1 MTDKNMLL
9 AVFPDLDPA
18 AQAVEKLRELGVA
31 DDHVNVISGIPVTEA
46 MLGRPRQAS
55 NVPRLAMGGA
65 VAGMCVGI
73 FLAFWTP
80 ASYPLNVGGQP
91 VIPGPPSVVV
101 IFEMT
106 MLGMLISTFLGVFLD
121 SRFPFTYQFYKPGV
135 EIPLSIGTV
144 ALFVLL
150 YMLASRIIPLVP
162 VWEVQEGQ
170 LAHSLRKFGKAQVP
184 AKAEIE

>member
-18 AQAVEKLRELGVA
+18 AHAVEKLRELGVTDA
-31 DDHVNVISGIPVTEA
+31 HMNVIAGIPVTEA
-46 MLGRPRQAS
+46 MMGRPRQAS

-65 VAGMCVGI
+65 IAGAFVGI

-80 ASYPLNVGGQP
+80 GSYPLNVGGQP
-91 VIPGPPSVVV
+91 LIPGPPSVVV

-121 SRFPFTYQFYKPGV
+121 SRFPSYTPKEYVP
-135 EIPLSIGTV
+135 EISD
-144 ALFVLL
+144 
-150 YMLASRIIPLVP
+150 
-162 VWEVQEGQ
+162 
-170 LAHSLRKFGKAQVP
+170 GKIAILIECEP
-184 AKAEIE
+184 DAEKEIEAAMTKIGAEQVKHAEASTL

>member
-18 AQAVEKLRELGVA
+18 AHAVEKLRELGVA

-55 NVPRLAMGGA
+55 NVPRLALGGA

-73 FLAFWTP
+73 FLAFC
-80 ASYPLNVGGQP
+80 PLNVGGQP

-121 SRFPFTYQFYKPGV
+121 SRFPSYTPKEYVP
-135 EIPLSIGTV
+135 EISD
-144 ALFVLL
+144 
-150 YMLASRIIPLVP
+150 
-162 VWEVQEGQ
+162 
-170 LAHSLRKFGKAQVP
+170 GKIAILIECAAENEQ
-184 AKAEIE
+184 EIEAAMTKIGAEQVKHAEASTL